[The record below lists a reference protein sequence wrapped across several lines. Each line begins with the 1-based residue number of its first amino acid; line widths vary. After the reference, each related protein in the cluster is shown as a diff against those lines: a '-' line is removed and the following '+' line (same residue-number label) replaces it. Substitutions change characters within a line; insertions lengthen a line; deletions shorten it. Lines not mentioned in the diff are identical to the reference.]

1 MTGPADEQHLRAA
14 DGGGGGG
21 RDGREERDGARLH
34 PGERPQRSA
43 THPTPPHLHNPLC
56 FIITPHSFQI
66 DVEVSDFD
74 EWKIKLGFM
83 DDPRIPE
90 ECRVD
95 MMTKIK
101 TAGSAG
107 IVSYALTEGFFWLTS
122 IPIAYGTVW
131 ASTGSAPDLGDSEGQ
146 KAIGAAAF
154 VLINTA
160 RVIVPARIAFALAIT
175 PWVDDNIMSKFKKEE
190 ATTDDCEVP

>member
-1 MTGPADEQHLRAA
+1 MAKVAALLIALIPAVAA
-14 DGGGGGG
+14 FQPLG
-21 RDGREERDGARLH
+21 RSTPLVRSMGRSRMSSTYVRQMAAVEEAETAEKSETALDY
-34 PGERPQRSA
+34 
-43 THPTPPHLHNPLC
+43 TP
-56 FIITPHSFQI
+56 I

>member
-1 MTGPADEQHLRAA
+1 MAKVAALLIALIPAVAA
-14 DGGGGGG
+14 FQPLG
-21 RDGREERDGARLH
+21 RSTPLVRSMGRSRMSSTYVRQMAAVEEAETAEKSETALDY
-34 PGERPQRSA
+34 
-43 THPTPPHLHNPLC
+43 TP
-56 FIITPHSFQI
+56 I

-122 IPIAYGTVW
+122 IPIAYVR
-131 ASTGSAPDLGDSEGQ
+131 
-146 KAIGAAAF
+146 AF
-154 VLINTA
+154 IRTFPSILTI
-160 RVIVPARIAFALAIT
+160 RHPPSICHPL
-175 PWVDDNIMSKFKKEE
+175 PPPP
-190 ATTDDCEVP
+190 TTLH